1 MLQAS
6 GHGLMLTDLDV
17 ATAVEQDV
25 VTLDVSVD
33 DVQVVQVL

>member
-1 MLQAS
+1 MLHTG
-6 GHGLMLTDLDV
+6 GHDLMLTDLDV

-33 DVQVVQVL
+33 NVQVVQVL